1 MPVGYNGKIL
11 HVNLTDGSTWV
22 EEPEENFYRRHLGGG
37 SVGAYY
43 LLKEL
48 KPKIDPLSPDNIII
62 FAPSV
67 ITGAPV
73 PGLSR
78 FSVVSKSPLTGGI
91 GESEAGGFWGPE
103 LKFAGYDAVVIRG
116 KSAKPV
122 YLYINEGK
130 VELKN
135 AEHLWGK
142 VSGEA
147 ESMIREE
154 NDDLKIRVAIIGPAG
169 ENLIRYACIV
179 NDLHHVNGRT
189 GMGAVMGSKNLKA
202 VAVRGTKKMGAADEA
217 VITEVRSFFNQNYKN
232 NPDAYGLQQIG
243 TSQYLAMCQ
252 GGGVLPT
259 RNWKTGEFEEA
270 ETITGEHIHKMYF
283 QERKGCYACGLQCKQ
298 VIKAEKPYHIDPAY
312 GGPEYESLASLG
324 SYCGIGDTP
333 VVCKA
338 NELCNKFTMD
348 TISTGGTISFA
359 MECFENG
366 IIGTEDTGGIE
377 LRFGNGEALLK
388 LIEMIAYRQG
398 IGEILAEGSKR
409 AAEKFGK
416 GSEKYAMHVK
426 GQEMPAH
433 DPRFKGMMAIGY
445 AVSTVGADHQRTEH
459 DDCYGPGAPEWL
471 TEQAKVLGLLE
482 QIPIESVAPEKVRMF
497 YYFKLHYGVTA
508 SLDIC
513 HFTLAPLR
521 VTKLSNIP
529 KLVSAITGWETS
541 LWEIMK
547 AGERKI
553 NMFKA
558 FNVREG
564 FGPEDDWLPERMF
577 EGIESGPKKGWK
589 VDRDELREAIDI
601 YYKMMGWDEQGVP
614 TREKLI
620 ELDIP
625 WVHELIN

>member
-11 HVNLTDGSTWV
+11 HVNLTDGSTRI

-48 KPKIDPLSPDNIII
+48 KPKIDPLSPDNIIV

-67 ITGAPV
+67 ITGAPI

-103 LKFAGYDAVVIRG
+103 LKFSGYDAIVIRG

-122 YLYINEGK
+122 YLFINEGK

-142 VSGEA
+142 DSGDA
-147 ESMIREE
+147 ESIIREE
-154 NDDLKIRVAIIGPAG
+154 NGDPKIRVAIIGPAG
-169 ENLIRYACIV
+169 ENMIRYACIV

-202 VAVRGTKKMGAADEA
+202 VAVRGTKRMGATDEA
-217 VITEVRSFFNQNYKN
+217 VLAEVRSFFNQNYKN

-259 RNWKTGEFEEA
+259 RNWKTGVFEDA
-270 ETITGEHIHKMYF
+270 ETITGEHIHKTYF

-298 VIKAEKPYHIDPAY
+298 VIKAETPYQIDPAY

-324 SYCGIGDTP
+324 SYCGIGDTA

-338 NELCNKFTMD
+338 NELCNRFTMD

-366 IIGTEDTGGIE
+366 IIGLEDTGGLE

-416 GSEKYAMHVK
+416 GAEKYAMHVK

-482 QIPIESVAPEKVRMF
+482 QIPIESLAAEKVRMF
-497 YYFKLHYGVTA
+497 YYFKLNYGVTA

-521 VTKLSNIP
+521 VTKLSSIP

-589 VDRDELREAIDI
+589 VDRNELREAIDI
-601 YYKMMGWDEQGVP
+601 YYKMMGWDERGVP

-625 WVHELIN
+625 WVYDLIK

>member
-48 KPKIDPLSPDNIII
+48 KPKIDPLSPENIIV

-116 KSAKPV
+116 KSARPV

-142 VSGEA
+142 VSGDA

-154 NDDLKIRVAIIGPAG
+154 NNDPKIRVAVIGPAG
-169 ENLIRYACIV
+169 ENMIRYACIV

-202 VAVRGTKKMGAADEA
+202 VAVRGTKNMGAADEA

-259 RNWKTGEFEEA
+259 RNWKTGEQKIF
-270 ETITGEHIHKMYF
+270 
-283 QERKGCYACGLQCKQ
+283 
-298 VIKAEKPYHIDPAY
+298 
-312 GGPEYESLASLG
+312 
-324 SYCGIGDTP
+324 
-333 VVCKA
+333 
-338 NELCNKFTMD
+338 
-348 TISTGGTISFA
+348 
-359 MECFENG
+359 
-366 IIGTEDTGGIE
+366 
-377 LRFGNGEALLK
+377 
-388 LIEMIAYRQG
+388 
-398 IGEILAEGSKR
+398 
-409 AAEKFGK
+409 
-416 GSEKYAMHVK
+416 
-426 GQEMPAH
+426 
-433 DPRFKGMMAIGY
+433 
-445 AVSTVGADHQRTEH
+445 
-459 DDCYGPGAPEWL
+459 PGA
-471 TEQAKVLGLLE
+471 QRLL
-482 QIPIESVAPEKVRMF
+482 
-497 YYFKLHYGVTA
+497 
-508 SLDIC
+508 C
-513 HFTLAPLR
+513 LR
-521 VTKLSNIP
+521 LEV
-529 KLVSAITGWETS
+529 
-541 LWEIMK
+541 
-547 AGERKI
+547 
-553 NMFKA
+553 
-558 FNVREG
+558 
-564 FGPEDDWLPERMF
+564 
-577 EGIESGPKKGWK
+577 
-589 VDRDELREAIDI
+589 
-601 YYKMMGWDEQGVP
+601 
-614 TREKLI
+614 
-620 ELDIP
+620 
-625 WVHELIN
+625 